1 MNVSADYD
9 RILVDNFKEELD
21 WLEDEFELLFKHKK
35 NYSKDDIALGN
46 QIIEKIIDNISSN
59 DSEELLNLLTITL
72 NRIEQTYPEFF

>member
-1 MNVSADYD
+1 MKVSADYD